1 MFIYLKNTPMSKGFT
16 VEIENATEQEV
27 SINLFSEGYILPS
40 GISVHAINNTALSYP
55 ELLVIAQMQNFSGE
69 GLQVNGTDIPIT
81 IHTKEGQTIQ
91 NLSRVLTDT
100 PIIIDGYNCY
110 LSISLMPGKYILQL
124 L

>member
-1 MFIYLKNTPMSKGFT
+1 MSKGFT
-16 VEIENATEQEV
+16 LEIENATEQAV
-27 SINLFSEGYILPS
+27 SIDLFTQEYVLPN

-55 ELLVIAQMQNFSGE
+55 ELLGIAQTQNFSGD
-69 GLQVNGTDIPIT
+69 GLQINATDIPIT
-81 IHTKEGQTIQ
+81 IHTKEGQTLQ
-91 NLSRVLTDT
+91 NLNRVQTDA